1 MIEVQGV
8 TEVAKGISDLGF
20 MVMATAFFLI
30 LSATMMVAMF
40 KWFKSIINGMIEDF
54 RKALETQNEYWKDL
68 HNETQSQNEK
78 LNGVLEGLRPETLL
92 RIRNLTG
99 IAFDLSIEKV
109 CRLIKRVR
117 EENHIKDKVATADKI
132 RKSLKVIHSDR
143 NNRFDAFTFKGKP
156 LSEYCEDAWIEE
168 VAKVV
173 ESEIYHVDGANN
185 GRAYTNVK
193 LAYDNIRSN
202 FYNKLI
208 NN

>member
-1 MIEVQGV
+1 MEVQGV
-8 TEVAKGISDLGF
+8 TEVARGISDLGF
-20 MVMATAFFLI
+20 MVMATAFFLV

-117 EENHIKDKVATADKI
+117 EENHINDKVATADKI
-132 RKSLKVIHSDR
+132 RRSLKVIHSDR

-156 LSEYCEDAWIEE
+156 LSEYCEDVWIEE

-173 ESEIYHVDGANN
+173 ESEIYHIDGANN

>member
-117 EENHIKDKVATADKI
+117 EENHINDKVATADKI
-132 RKSLKVIHSDR
+132 RRSLKVIHSDR

-156 LSEYCEDAWIEE
+156 LSEYCEDVWIEE